1 MNSLRHITLSSLI
14 LLFSMISNPAEAQF
28 SSNGDDPGRLR
39 WFRMDTPAYRLIYP
53 AGCDSLAMS
62 YGNELER
69 FRLSESISS
78 GLVPGEGYRRKTP
91 IILHTHHGISNA
103 AVTWAPKRID
113 IYTLPD
119 AYDPEPVPWTKTLA
133 VHESRHLAQM
143 QFGYKG
149 WLKPLTFIVGDMA
162 PGAYSALW
170 PNTWFLEGDAVTAE
184 TALTSTGRGRTADFL
199 DYYMMAFDNGD
210 WRNWY
215 RWRYGSYRHYAPD
228 HYALGYLTIAG
239 TRYCFDDPLFTER
252 YFSRLAANPFR
263 FSNAQKTVRQ
273 ASGKSFR
280 KSFSDIMSSFHD
292 IWKEEAETRR
302 PFTKAEQLQTGG
314 KWDKTVPGNVSARGE
329 A

>member
-14 LLFSMISNPAEAQF
+14 LLFSMISNPAKAQF

-62 YGNELER
+62 YSNELEH

-91 IILHTHHGISNA
+91 IILHTHHGVSNA

-149 WLKPLTFIVGDMA
+149 WLKPLTFIIGDMA
-162 PGAYSALW
+162 PGAYSALC
-170 PNTWFLEGDAVTAE
+170 
-184 TALTSTGRGRTADFL
+184 RTP
-199 DYYMMAFDNGD
+199 G
-210 WRNWY
+210 
-215 RWRYGSYRHYAPD
+215 
-228 HYALGYLTIAG
+228 
-239 TRYCFDDPLFTER
+239 
-252 YFSRLAANPFR
+252 FS
-263 FSNAQKTVRQ
+263 
-273 ASGKSFR
+273 
-280 KSFSDIMSSFHD
+280 
-292 IWKEEAETRR
+292 
-302 PFTKAEQLQTGG
+302 KAM
-314 KWDKTVPGNVSARGE
+314 R
-329 A
+329 